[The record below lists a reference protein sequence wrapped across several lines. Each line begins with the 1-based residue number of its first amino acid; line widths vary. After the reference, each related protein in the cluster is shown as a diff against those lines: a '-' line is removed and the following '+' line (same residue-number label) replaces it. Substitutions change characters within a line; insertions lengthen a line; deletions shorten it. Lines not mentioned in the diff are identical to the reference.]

1 MSVYGYVQMPSFQR
15 PWMGCSGGEITDGC
29 QPPDVGALLN
39 SGRAASAPNYLA
51 ILPDPCFYC
60 CN

>member
-1 MSVYGYVQMPSFQR
+1 
-15 PWMGCSGGEITDGC
+15 MGMCKCPHFRGHSGGGITDGC

-39 SGRAASAPNYLA
+39 SRRAANAPHYLA
-51 ILPDPCFYC
+51 ILPEPCFYC

>member
-1 MSVYGYVQMPSFQR
+1 
-15 PWMGCSGGEITDGC
+15 MGMCKCPHFRGHSGGGITDGC

-39 SGRAASAPNYLA
+39 SGRAASAPHYLA
-51 ILPDPCFYC
+51 ILPEPCFYC